1 MDKYFNYWGK
11 TDKDK
16 NYHLLPYHCLDV
28 AAIGWCLLDPDQP
41 LNKHLANELEI
52 EADILQKWFS
62 FCLAL
67 HDIGKFSCS
76 FQGLVT
82 DLSETLIK
90 KQAQF
95 PYSERHDSLGFL
107 LWEESLAEIWINNEQ
122 NRSLQLKQRYLKP
135 WFEVVTGHHGIPPKT
150 GLTLNN
156 FFTADDQQNAN
167 NFLNEIQSLF
177 LNKIDLS
184 FLTNKTLADK
194 IKLISWQL
202 AGIAVLSDW
211 LGSDKTHF
219 PYQKQPVNLSNYWQ
233 NTALAQAKKHINS
246 HQFSSTKIN
255 PYNNIKQLFPFI
267 NTPTPL
273 QDYAMTVELSNEP
286 QLFMLEDVTGAGK
299 TEAAL
304 TLSHRLMSQGLSDGL
319 YIGLPTMATA
329 NGMYRRLAK
338 AYRALY
344 QPDYS
349 PSLVLAHSAAQYN
362 KEFTKTVALH
372 EQSSD
377 SNYHQELSASAFCNA
392 WIADSQKKSLLA
404 DVGVGT
410 LDQVLLSIL
419 PTRHQSLRLLGL
431 SRKILLVDEVHAYD
445 SYMQQLL
452 ETLLEA
458 HARQGGNVI
467 LLSATLPNGMRNGLA
482 KAFMKGRDKVL
493 NDLLPAPYPLVTHLP
508 TEGECEKPVPTRKEV
523 EREVQVEIVHNEP
536 HILEII
542 QTAVNN
548 KQCVCWI
555 RNTVKDAINGRQQ
568 VLALKEINPD
578 KVTLFHSRFAMIDRQ
593 LIENKTLT
601 LFGKTDKQQR
611 AGEVLIATQVVEQSL
626 DLDFDVLISDIAPI
640 DLIIQR
646 AGRLHRHNR
655 DCNGKLLKGEPDQ
668 RDPPVLYLLTPVAN
682 EDANKHWLKSL
693 LPSVEYVYPD
703 IGKLWLTTKLL
714 TDKKVLKMPDH
725 ARELIEAVYGIEA
738 REAMPEAMQDLSFVN
753 ASVDHQKQCMANQNT
768 LILGYGYTQRSAE
781 NNSGWSEDVDTP
793 TRLTDASYTVALAS
807 IEEGELVPYA
817 KIKEE
822 EISVLWAMS
831 CISLRINDWEKA
843 QALIPE
849 QWQQKIT
856 QLKANHNSLR
866 WLEILPLTIEI
877 QAYYSSSLGWNNQGE
892 KKNEFN

>member
-1 MDKYFNYWGK
+1 MKPFFNYWGK
-11 TDKDK
+11 ADKEK
-16 NYHLLPYHCLDV
+16 NYHLLAYHCLDV
-28 AAIGWCLLDPDQP
+28 AGIGWCLLDPQRS
-41 LNKHLANELEI
+41 LNKHLAHELEI
-52 EADILQKWFS
+52 DPAILQQWFS

-67 HDIGKFSCS
+67 HDIGKFSCA

-82 DLSETLIK
+82 GLSDTLIK

-107 LWEESLAEIWINNEQ
+107 LWEEYLAERWIDHEQ
-122 NRSLQLKQRYLKP
+122 NSALNLKQRDLKP
-135 WFEVVTGHHGIPPKT
+135 WFEGVTGHHGVPPKI
-150 GLTLNN
+150 GLYIDN
-156 FFTADDQQNAN
+156 FFTIEDKQNADD
-167 NFLNEIQSLF
+167 FLHEIHSLF
-177 LNKIDLS
+177 LHSIDLS
-184 FLTNKTLADK
+184 FLSDK
-194 IKLISWQL
+194 KMVKKLKLISWQL

-211 LGSDKTHF
+211 LGSDKINF
-219 PYQKQPVNLSNYWQ
+219 PYQKQPMNLNDYWQ
-233 NTALAQAKKHINS
+233 NTALDQAKKTLNS
-246 HQFSSTKIN
+246 PQFSSPKIN
-255 PYNNIKQLFPFI
+255 PYKNIKQLFPFI
-267 NTPTPL
+267 ETPTPL
-273 QDYAMTVELSNEP
+273 QKYAINVELSHEP

-329 NGMYRRLAK
+329 NGMYQRLAE

-344 QPDYS
+344 QPDYL
-349 PSLVLAHSAAQYN
+349 PSLVLAHSAARYH
-362 KEFTKTVALH
+362 KKFTDTVPLN

-377 SNYHQELSASAFCNA
+377 SNYHQELSASTFCNA

-445 SYMQQLL
+445 SYMQKLL

-458 HARQGGNVI
+458 HARQGGHVI
-467 LLSATLPNGMRNGLA
+467 LLSATLPNNMRNGLA
-482 KAFMKGRDKVL
+482 KAFMKGRGKAL

-508 TEGECEKPVPTRKEV
+508 TDGECEKHVTTRKEV
-523 EREVQVEIVHNEP
+523 AREVQVQIVSNEQQV
-536 HILEII
+536 LDII

-568 VLALKEINPD
+568 VLVLKGINSD

-593 LIENKTLT
+593 FIENKTLT
-601 LFGKTDKQQR
+601 LFGKKDKQQR
-611 AGEVLIATQVVEQSL
+611 AGQVLMATQVVEQSL

-655 DCNGKLLKGEPDQ
+655 DRQGGLLSEGELDQ
-668 RDPPVLYLLTPVAN
+668 RDPPVLYLLTPCAN
-682 EDANKHWLKSL
+682 EDANERWLKPL

-703 IGKLWLTTKLL
+703 IGQLWLTTKLL

-725 ARELIEAVYGIEA
+725 ARELIEAVYGGGA
-738 REAMPEAMQDLSFVN
+738 RETMPEAMQDQSFLN
-753 ASVDHQKQCMANQNT
+753 AMIDRQKQCMATQNT
-768 LILGYGYTQRSAE
+768 LILDKGYTKNSAKG
-781 NNSGWSEDVDTP
+781 GWSEDVDTP
-793 TRLTDASYTVALAS
+793 TRLTDASYTVALAR
-807 IEEGELVPYA
+807 IEKGELVPYA
-817 KIKEE
+817 NIKEE
-822 EISVLWAMS
+822 KMSVLWAMS

-843 QALIPE
+843 QALISE

-856 QLKANHNSLR
+856 ALKEHHNCLR
-866 WLEILPLTIEI
+866 WLEILPLTTEI
-877 QAYYSSSLGWNNQGE
+877 QAYYSSRLGWNNQGE
-892 KKNEFN
+892 KKNEFNQ